1 MVDDLLAVMDAA
13 GSERAV
19 VFASTFAGYLGAH
32 FAASHPDRTVG
43 LILESPLVATH
54 QTEETPWVSP
64 RSGTSRSS
72 RPSAPTGAAGDGR
85 ERRASVRWR
94 RSGTRDGS
102 VRP

>member
-1 MVDDLLAVMDAA
+1 
-13 GSERAV
+13 
-19 VFASTFAGYLGAH
+19 
-32 FAASHPDRTVG
+32 
-43 LILESPLVATH
+43 VATH